1 VAAANAVHV
10 NGNSSGSE
18 TESWSSNEGDFES
31 PFLWIEESS
40 DEDLDYFAA
49 LDVAA
54 AESLPQPEVREVS
67 APPAGAMA
75 EEHRRRK
82 VVSKHNVGEMS
93 RSGRLQRMGMERSRL
108 PLIRGGQR
116 DFLSSTSGTCIGE
129 GDLQNLFEGEELK
142 MMLFNFRETG
152 LILKAEPM

>member
-1 VAAANAVHV
+1 MPANDSLSV
-10 NGNSSGSE
+10 SESGSF
-18 TESWSSNEGDFES
+18 SSNGGEFES
-31 PFLWIEESS
+31 SFSWTEESL

-82 VVSKHNVGEMS
+82 VVSKHNVREMS
-93 RSGRLQRMGMERSRL
+93 RSGRR
-108 PLIRGGQR
+108 
-116 DFLSSTSGTCIGE
+116 
-129 GDLQNLFEGEELK
+129 
-142 MMLFNFRETG
+142 
-152 LILKAEPM
+152 